1 MGRPCAARLRLNIE
15 VNLTCEWWV
24 IRGGFLDTSAC
35 ITRCPRCAVCVSPCA
50 TTMRVTAAEFFNDEP
65 TERVS
70 AARTEVGRV
79 RHRQIFLEACPARSW
94 AVACELNLVMASAQP
109 SLANFGIVLTGRLG
123 LRNDLLSTFSVGK
136 DVWEECGP
144 ATHSHEPMSQ
154 AQDRGVRMRV
164 LRGYAWTAPALERE
178 TLTERAPPSSSQALL
193 RAYAQGASLLRPQ
206 ARCWR
211 PP

>member
-1 MGRPCAARLRLNIE
+1 MGDPRRISRHVCVYYTLSAVCGLCKPLRHE
-15 VNLTCEWWV
+15 
-24 IRGGFLDTSAC
+24 SAC
-35 ITRCPRCAVCVSPCA
+35 NGCGILQRRTDGTSP
-50 TTMRVTAAEFFNDEP
+50 AAQ
-65 TERVS
+65 
-70 AARTEVGRV
+70 TEVGRV

-154 AQDRGVRMRV
+154 AQDRGMRMRV
-164 LRGYAWTAPALERE
+164 LRGYAWTAPALERKI
-178 TLTERAPPSSSQALL
+178 LTERAPPSSSQALL